1 MKLNVFNKNR
11 ILLSLIVLGLFVF
24 SEQADAQQSVST
36 EKKSLKLKQVKGKKQ
51 RNIIFILTDDHRYDF
66 MGFTGKVPWLKTPNL
81 DRLASEGAQMK
92 NAFVTT
98 SLCSPS
104 RASIL
109 TGQYSHVHNIVDNVA
124 PNPGNL
130 TFFPQYLQKAGYQT

>member
-1 MKLNVFNKNR
+1 MKNVKFYVAAF
-11 ILLSLIVLGLFVF
+11 SVLACSFG
-24 SEQADAQQSVST
+24 
-36 EKKSLKLKQVKGKKQ
+36 KSLANDIPKLKSDKKVKP
-51 RNIIFILTDDHRYDF
+51 RNVIFILTDDHRYDY
-66 MGFTGKVPWLKTPNL
+66 MGFTGKVPWLETPHL
-81 DRLASEGAQMK
+81 DQFAKEGAYFK

-109 TGQYSHVHNIVDNVA
+109 TGQYSHVHTMIDNFA

-130 TFFPQYLQKAGYQT
+130 IFFPQYLQKA